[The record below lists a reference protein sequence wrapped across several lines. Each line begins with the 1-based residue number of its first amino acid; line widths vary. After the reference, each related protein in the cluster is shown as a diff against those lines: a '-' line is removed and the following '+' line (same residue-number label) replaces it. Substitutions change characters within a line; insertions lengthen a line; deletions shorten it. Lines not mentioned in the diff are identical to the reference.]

1 MTENDKAYIFI
12 SIEEMQMYI
21 QVHGPLKDGKSI
33 FINEEQ
39 IR

>member
-1 MTENDKAYIFI
+1 MTENDKAYTFE
-12 SIEEMQMYI
+12 SVEEMQMYI
-21 QVHGPLKDGKSI
+21 QVHGPLKDGKGI